1 MIKKAICLAFA
12 LTFLAVTAQAAPKTL
27 QVEFQYDKPAQAFN
41 LYMDGSKVCN
51 TNATAGNT
59 NPTAGTMECTDIEIP
74 YGVHLFTMT
83 AVVDGME
90 TQHSPAYVWPYAPE
104 PAAAPVFLNFSIA
117 VDGKNVQIGP
127 ANP

>member
-27 QVEFQYDKPAQAFN
+27 QAEFQYDTPAQAFN

-51 TNATAGNT
+51 TNATT
-59 NPTAGTMECTDIEIP
+59 GTMECTDIEIP

-90 TQHSPAYVWPYAPE
+90 TQHSRAYVWSYAPE